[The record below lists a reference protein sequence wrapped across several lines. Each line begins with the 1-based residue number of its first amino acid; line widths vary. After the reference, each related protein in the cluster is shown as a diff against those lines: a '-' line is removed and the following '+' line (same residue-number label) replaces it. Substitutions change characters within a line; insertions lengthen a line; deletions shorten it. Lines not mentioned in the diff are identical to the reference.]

1 MENYISF
8 CLSASNALNKY
19 LKANL
24 PRLPHKPGK
33 QAGVN
38 TLISD
43 KNYFNWQLQIIDNS
57 YKSREKTIIVC
68 EANSRFTFFI
78 PVSLKLSQEELTQS
92 LQYEWQLMM
101 AKTLEMY
108 QLIPR
113 SDIAVLLS
121 ELSKTEFT
129 PHWVKN
135 ADLIISGHISDA
147 ALWVT
152 QTLKEEG
159 LYDLPKALAIELAI
173 YLNTQPKR
181 ISNKTT
187 GRKEKFIS
195 IERLLHY
202 CQSLIAARQLDDGS
216 SNEIIDTS
224 NIINFS
230 DYKKRLNLN

>member
-1 MENYISF
+1 MRNNIT
-8 CLSASNALNKY
+8 LNLNASNALNKY
-19 LKANL
+19 LKADL
-24 PRLPHKPGK
+24 PRLSHEPGK

-38 TLISD
+38 ILISD
-43 KNYFNWQLQIIDNS
+43 NNSFNWQLQIIDNS

-78 PVSLKLSQEELTQS
+78 PVSLKLSQEELTQR
-92 LQYEWQLMM
+92 LQYEWQLIM
-101 AKTLEMY
+101 AETLEVY

-135 ADLIISGHISDA
+135 TDLSINGHISDA

-152 QTLKEEG
+152 QTLQEEG
-159 LYDLPKALAIELAI
+159 LYELSKDLAIELAI

-181 ISNKTT
+181 ITNKTT
-187 GRKEKFIS
+187 GRKEKFIP
-195 IERLLHY
+195 IERLLRY
-202 CQSLIAARQLDDGS
+202 CQSIITAQQRGGES
-216 SNEIIDTS
+216 SNGIIDTS

-230 DYKKRLNLN
+230 DYKKD

>member
-1 MENYISF
+1 MLF
-8 CLSASNALNKY
+8 CLNASNALNKY
-19 LKANL
+19 LKADL
-24 PRLPHKPGK
+24 PRLPHEPGK

-38 TLISD
+38 TRISD
-43 KNYFNWQLQIIDNS
+43 KNCFNWQLQIIDNS

-78 PVSLKLSQEELTQS
+78 PVSLKLSQEELTQR

-101 AKTLEMY
+101 AETLEVY

-135 ADLIISGHISDA
+135 TDLSINGHISDA

-152 QTLKEEG
+152 QTLQEEG
-159 LYDLPKALAIELAI
+159 LYDLPKDLAIELAI

-181 ISNKTT
+181 ITNKTT
-187 GRKEKFIS
+187 GRKEKFIP
-195 IERLLHY
+195 IERLLTY
-202 CQSLIAARQLDDGS
+202 CQSLVTDQQHDDGP
-216 SNEIIDTS
+216 SNEITDTS

-230 DYKKRLNLN
+230 DYKKD

>member
-1 MENYISF
+1 MKLQI
-8 CLSASNALNKY
+8 CASNALNKY
-19 LKANL
+19 LKADL
-24 PRLPHKPGK
+24 PRLPHESGK

-38 TLISD
+38 TLIS
-43 KNYFNWQLQIIDNS
+43 NTSCFNWQLQIIDNS

-78 PVSLKLSQEELTQS
+78 PVNFKLSQEELTQHFA
-92 LQYEWQLMM
+92 YEWQLIL
-101 AKTLEMY
+101 AQTLEKY
-108 QLIPR
+108 KLIPR

-121 ELSKTEFT
+121 ELSKIEFT

-135 ADLIISGHISDA
+135 TDLSISGHISDA

-159 LYDLPKALAIELAI
+159 FYELPKDLAIELAV

-181 ISNKTT
+181 ITNKATA
-187 GRKEKFIS
+187 RKEKFTP
-195 IERLLHY
+195 IERLLSY
-202 CQSLIAARQLDDGS
+202 CQSLITNRQRDHGQ
-216 SNEIIDTS
+216 SNEIVDTS

-230 DYKKRLNLN
+230 DYRKG

>member
-1 MENYISF
+1 MKLQF
-8 CLSASNALNKY
+8 SASNALNKY
-19 LKANL
+19 LKADL
-24 PRLPHKPGK
+24 PRLPHEPGK

-43 KNYFNWQLQIIDNS
+43 NNSFNWQLQIIDNS

-68 EANSRFTFFI
+68 EANSRFMFFI
-78 PVSLKLSQEELTQS
+78 PVSLKLSQEELTQR

-101 AKTLEMY
+101 AETLEVY

-121 ELSKTEFT
+121 ELSKTVFT

-135 ADLIISGHISDA
+135 TDLSINGHISDA

-152 QTLKEEG
+152 QTLQEEG
-159 LYDLPKALAIELAI
+159 LYELPKELAIELAI

-181 ISNKTT
+181 ITNKTT
-187 GRKEKFIS
+187 GRKEKFIP
-195 IERLLHY
+195 IERLLSC
-202 CQSLIAARQLDDGS
+202 CQSLVTVQQHDDDT
-216 SNEIIDTS
+216 SNEIVDTS

-230 DYKKRLNLN
+230 DYKKD

>member
-1 MENYISF
+1 MKF
-8 CLSASNALNKY
+8 QLCASNALNKY
-19 LKANL
+19 LKADL
-24 PRLPHKPGK
+24 PRLPHELGK

-43 KNYFNWQLQIIDNS
+43 GDNFNWQLQIIDNS

-78 PVSLKLSQEELTQS
+78 PVSLKLSQEELTQR

-101 AKTLEMY
+101 AETLEVY

-135 ADLIISGHISDA
+135 TDLSISGHISDA

-152 QTLKEEG
+152 QTLQEEG
-159 LYDLPKALAIELAI
+159 LYELPKDLAIELAI
-173 YLNTQPKR
+173 YLNTQAKR
-181 ISNKTT
+181 ITNKTT
-187 GRKEKFIS
+187 GRKEKFIP

-202 CQSLIAARQLDDGS
+202 CQSLVTDQQHDDDS
-216 SNEIIDTS
+216 SNGIIDNS

-230 DYKKRLNLN
+230 DYKKD